1 MKDDIRNT
9 GVVTSLLGC
18 KVFERKRR
26 AKVNQIRLLKRIA
39 QTTLL
44 FVFLPYGMIGH
55 AQIERFIA
63 GTHYQEIA
71 NPVNTNDATKV
82 EVIEAFWYGCS
93 HCFRFEPLIAD
104 WEENK
109 PEYVDFVRFPALWNG
124 LMKVHAQVY
133 YAAEALDSVHVLH
146 EHIFN
151 AINVERNM
159 LQNEDQISEL
169 FAQHGISRSDFDSA
183 FNSFSVRTK
192 VNQAEKRMSD
202 YGIRSTPNMIVNGKY
217 LVATGE
223 NVRTQQ
229 EMLEVVDFL
238 VEKERAMIMG
248 SGD

>member
-1 MKDDIRNT
+1 VNKI
-9 GVVTSLLGC
+9 SL
-18 KVFERKRR
+18 
-26 AKVNQIRLLKRIA
+26 AKKILQA
-39 QTTLL
+39 TLL
-44 FVFLPYGMIGH
+44 VTLLPFGSASFG
-55 AQIERFIA
+55 QIERFVA

-71 NPVNTNDATKV
+71 NPVNTNDSSKV

-104 WEENK
+104 WEDNT
-109 PEYVDFVRFPALWNG
+109 PDYVDFVRFPALWNG

-133 YAAEALDSVHVLH
+133 YAAEALDSLDVLH
-146 EHIFN
+146 EQIFN

-159 LQNEDQISEL
+159 LQNEDQIGEL
-169 FAQHGISRSDFDSA
+169 FEQHGVSQSDFESA

-192 VNQAEKRMSD
+192 VNQAEKRMTD

-229 EMLEVVDFL
+229 EMLDIVDFL
-238 VEKERAMIMG
+238 VEKERSAMSG